1 MLASSH
7 PISCRVSGSKHKLYR
22 RSTFIAVYLNVL
34 AGLASAQGAVA
45 GDLHDAVRAN
55 DLERAV
61 LLLEAGEAIDETDF
75 MLGTALH
82 VAVAQGSV
90 PLAKIL
96 ISHGADIE
104 APSEDR
110 ESRAIHLAANFGDV
124 EMLNLLLDAGA
135 DIEAQDQRGQ
145 TPLLLAAATNNTKV
159 VKVLIGRGAN
169 KAARELE
176 KGMTPLMRACRLGFL
191 KIAVVLVENGAE
203 INAVDSSGFSP
214 LQLAATENS
223 YVNVGGGV
231 LIEYLVKNGADLN
244 FKNQTGY
251 TALSWARDATNSST
265 YREILEVLR
274 RLGARE

>member
-1 MLASSH
+1 MLASPH
-7 PISCRVSGSKHKLYR
+7 PISCRVSGSKHRLSS

-34 AGLASAQGAVA
+34 VGLASAQSAVS

-55 DLERAV
+55 DAERV
-61 LLLEAGEAIDETDF
+61 ILLLKAGKAIDETDF

-110 ESRAIHLAANFGDV
+110 GSKAIHLAANFGDV

-145 TPLLLAAATNNTKV
+145 TPLLLAAATNNPKV
-159 VKVLIGRGAN
+159 VEVLIARGAN
-169 KAARELE
+169 KEARESGE
-176 KGMTPLMRACRLGFL
+176 GMTPLMRASRLGFL
-191 KIAVVLVENGAE
+191 EIAVVLVENGAN
-203 INAVDSSGFSP
+203 INAVNNAGRSP
-214 LQLAATENS
+214 LKLAATRSS
-223 YVNVGGGV
+223 YINVGGGA
-231 LIEYLVKNGADLN
+231 LIVYLVNNGADLN
-244 FKNQTGY
+244 MKESAGF
-251 TALSWARDATNSST
+251 TALSWAARDSHDPFYNKIAD
-265 YREILEVLR
+265 LLR
-274 RLGARE
+274 KLGAHE